1 MMGKVRLENF
11 RAAIEDVNRKAIPGA
26 IAELGVWRG
35 GGMMLAAG
43 INQESHIKRKLFLFD
58 AFENVKNYGNHGEFL
73 NVDENMVRT
82 GFRTFGLLD
91 EYVHFEVGLFVDTV
105 PKWKQNEEI
114 AVLRVDGNFYDS
126 YQDAMYFLYESVP
139 VDGIVIFDDVLSH
152 LEVKKFW
159 KEFSSEQDI
168 GAAELVNIDKHGA
181 WFRKPKAVSLDWRFF
196 KAYHDS
202 NSNQEVKGCPQFLVE
217 KTGNQCHES
226 WFV

>member
-1 MMGKVRLENF
+1 MMGRVRLENF

-35 GGMMLAAG
+35 GGMMLASG
-43 INQESHIKRKLFLFD
+43 INQESHIKRKLFVFD
-58 AFENVKNYGNHGEFL
+58 AFEHVKSYGNHGEFL

-105 PKWKQNEEI
+105 PKWKQNETI
-114 AVLRVDGNFYDS
+114 DVLRVDGNFYDP

-196 KAYHDS
+196 KAYQDS

-217 KTGNQCHES
+217 KTGDQCHES